1 MRDERQARQLAI
13 ETRMSLGLQSTEH
26 CDVDRA
32 LVSLGVTCIK
42 RPLESAMSGA
52 TLKTERVRLILVNTN
67 KTLGHQH
74 FTIAHELYH
83 VLHDEHLATVACRVE
98 TFEKASNSEQV
109 ADAFAVHL
117 LMPED
122 AVLHQLRLRK
132 REGRE
137 LTVADVVHLE
147 QFFGVSRK
155 TMCWRL
161 EDLGLI
167 KRDQEDRLCRNVIQ
181 SAKSLGKSIDL
192 YKATGATGLVSD
204 YAEKAAEAL
213 DKGLITESRYEE
225 LLADAGLLEEV
236 TGGAEVADVVD

>member
-1 MRDERQARQLAI
+1 MRDEMRVRQLAI
-13 ETRMSLGLQSTEH
+13 DTRMKLGLQSTEH

-42 RPLESAMSGA
+42 RPLESSMSGA
-52 TLKTERVRLILVNTN
+52 TLKTERARLILVNTT

-74 FTIAHELYH
+74 FTVAHELYH
-83 VLHDEHLATVACRVE
+83 VLHDEHLASIACRVGA
-98 TFEKASNSEQV
+98 FEKASNSEQI

-122 AVLHQLRLRK
+122 AIAHQLRLRK
-132 REGRE
+132 PEGGE

-167 KRDQEDRLCRNVIQ
+167 TRDHEDKLCLNVIQ
-181 SAKSLGKSIDL
+181 SAKSLGKSTDL
-192 YKATGATGLVSD
+192 YKATRATELISD

-213 DKGLITESRYEE
+213 EKGLITEARYEE
-225 LLADAGLLEEV
+225 LLADAGLLDKVMGGVEE
-236 TGGAEVADVVD
+236 ADSDD